1 MKTIDGVFELKN
13 PVDLYKKLEW
23 EYSQLIKNPTDCY
36 TAYNFFVTAEHIPDW
51 LFPKREN
58 KIERKNIKNKDIVLQ
73 ICSHIANGAKHF
85 QLEAK
90 HHKSVSGFSKVGGYF
105 PDNYFLKGYLPD
117 GYFPKCQ
124 IVIQLGNEAQEKFG
138 ATISILSLA
147 EKVMA
152 FWQGYFKQLKK

>member
-1 MKTIDGVFELKN
+1 MDGVFELKK
-13 PVDLYKKLEW
+13 PIDLYKKLEW
-23 EYSQLIKNPTDCY
+23 EYSQLIKKPTDHY

-58 KIERKNIKNKDIVLQ
+58 KSEQINLKNKDIVLQ

-90 HHKSVSGFSKVGGYF
+90 HHKSVSGFSKAGGYF
-105 PDNYFLKGYLPD
+105 PDNYFPKGYWPD
-117 GYFPKCQ
+117 GYFPKSQ
-124 IVIQLGNEAQEKFG
+124 LLIQLDNEAREKFG
-138 ATISILSLA
+138 ATISILNLA

-152 FWQGYFKQLKK
+152 FWQSYFKEMKE